1 MEKILE
7 VIHCASCELQNSSLL
22 LPVAINLIK
31 STKTNLLRMRSD
43 DVWVTIEKLAYD
55 KALTNG
61 IEGPSEELRPQ
72 RIKHFNKNLN
82 EYYVTTTTSHT
93 NSTNNTSIKIEVLY
107 TVIDSS
113 VVWKYFKKDLNN
125 PNEAQCLICKS
136 SYKRSNGTS
145 NLMEHLKRKHM
156 CILDRDNM
164 LLQNLEQ
171 ESINE
176 PGTSRGSQPQSTS
189 SNLPVSYFTTSSNCN
204 EPTGSTMATTESEP
218 PLKRQKQLVLSNR
231 FGAPS
236 ELQIKAFYEAIVRM
250 IAEDLQPLSI
260 VENEGF
266 RNMVKLLDSRYQIP
280 SRRALGRT
288 IIPNIYS
295 NVRNKVQTLL
305 NDTSFIALTTDI
317 WTSINTDSFITIT
330 AHFFPK
336 GHSQLKTVV
345 LCTKKLH
352 HGHTGVYLAEIM
364 TSELNSWG
372 ILDKITAIV
381 TDSGANIKSAIRLM
395 NIQHIPCTA
404 HKLNLVVQQALYLSE
419 DDSVGEESHE
429 LHDSGKIK
437 LILKKCRVIVGF
449 FKRSEVGNRI
459 LGEKQT
465 QLGFTQLLKLKQDVR
480 TRWNS
485 TLIMLER
492 LVKLKE
498 PLTVTMISVK
508 EAPSNLTPEEWV
520 IIEDIVPLLRPFNSL
535 TIELSAEQYPT
546 ISKVVPL
553 LRGLQT
559 SLNAKTPKTSLG
571 SFIKSNLMLQVNR
584 RFEGIE
590 KQSLTPYFSRATLL
604 DPRCKKAAFAVE
616 ENASDAEK
624 NIILEIARS
633 LTNNTLDAER
643 EVPTEQI
650 EEDSEN
656 LWNFL
661 QNRVNNVQGQT
672 TSTSSAISLM
682 RQYLNMPYQHLNCNV
697 AEWWLSH
704 KSVLHPYPTGLE
716 AHQSTYPTVPTD
728 IYKIMENGLNII
740 TEFTSGLQ
748 ILFNNVKKHKIVL
761 PETENP
767 WTLGLLL
774 FWIKDNIL
782 VDKDKSD
789 LFMKGNTVRP
799 GIIVAVNDQD
809 WELLGD
815 LKYQIKNNDNIT
827 FISTLHGG

>member
-1 MEKILE
+1 
-7 VIHCASCELQNSSLL
+7 
-22 LPVAINLIK
+22 
-31 STKTNLLRMRSD
+31 
-43 DVWVTIEKLAYD
+43 
-55 KALTNG
+55 
-61 IEGPSEELRPQ
+61 
-72 RIKHFNKNLN
+72 
-82 EYYVTTTTSHT
+82 
-93 NSTNNTSIKIEVLY
+93 
-107 TVIDSS
+107 
-113 VVWKYFKKDLNN
+113 
-125 PNEAQCLICKS
+125 
-136 SYKRSNGTS
+136 
-145 NLMEHLKRKHM
+145 M

-682 RQYLNMPYQHLNCNV
+682 RQYLNMPYQNLNCNV

-704 KSVLHPYPTGLE
+704 KSVLHPLSEIALKYTMIPATSVPSERIFSKTG
-716 AHQSTYPTVPTD
+716 Q
-728 IYKIMENGLNII
+728 IM
-740 TEFTSGLQ
+740 SARR
-748 ILFNNVKKHKIVL
+748 
-761 PETENP
+761 
-767 WTLGLLL
+767 
-774 FWIKDNIL
+774 NIL
-782 VDKDKSD
+782 LPDNLDT
-789 LFMKGNTVRP
+789 LIF
-799 GIIVAVNDQD
+799 
-809 WELLGD
+809 LH
-815 LKYQIKNNDNIT
+815 KNM
-827 FISTLHGG
+827 